1 MRTIE
6 KHLSI
11 NSKNLPSIVNVFS
24 DAGAELRLVGG
35 AVRDALIGVPS
46 SDIDLAT
53 NLLPE
58 EVIALLKK
66 NKIKAIPTGIK
77 FGTITAI
84 IDEELFE
91 ITTLR
96 ADLDCDGRHAKV
108 QYSKDFSEDAA
119 RRDFTINALSYCP
132 IKHTIYDYFSG
143 IEDLENKKVKFIG
156 DPEERIQEDY
166 LRILRF
172 FRFSCR
178 FAKEIDPKGLA
189 ACIKSK
195 NKLKDLSKER
205 IKSELDTLL
214 QLVRSPKILSCMF
227 DSGILEK
234 VLPPLTNYDYQGHLK
249 ALKIAADFKV
259 KLDLAVIYALL
270 FRKVDN
276 LSLNKLLELKFSRA
290 DAKTVL
296 NLLALEAL
304 SNKPEELVI
313 KLKCIWLDDKSYLLY
328 FVYASLIMNDEVL
341 IYDLYKELSK
351 REIPMLPVDGNQL
364 LKLGYSG
371 KELGNVLSS
380 IKKSWIKSNFTLNQE
395 QLINLVRK

>member
-11 NSKNLPSIVNVFS
+11 NSKNLPSIVNVFR
-24 DAGAELRLVGG
+24 DTGAKLRLVGG
-35 AVRDALIGVPS
+35 AVRDALIGVPG

-53 NLLPE
+53 DLLPE
-58 EVIALLKK
+58 EVMALLKK

-77 FGTITAI
+77 FGTITAV
-84 IDEELFE
+84 IDKELFE

-108 QYSKDFSEDAA
+108 KYSKDFAEDAA
-119 RRDFTINALSYCP
+119 RRDFTINALSYCL
-132 IKHTIYDYFSG
+132 INHIIYDYFG
-143 IEDLENKKVKFIG
+143 GTEDLENKKVKFIG
-156 DPEERIQEDY
+156 DPEERIREDY

-189 ACIKSK
+189 ACIKAK
-195 NKLKDLSKER
+195 DRLEDLSKER

-214 QLVRSPKILSCMF
+214 QLTGSPKILSCMF
-227 DSGILEK
+227 DSGILKK
-234 VLPPLTNYDYQGHLK
+234 VLPPVASYDYQRHLK
-249 ALKIAADFKV
+249 ALKVAADFKV
-259 KLDLAVIYALL
+259 ALDLPVIYALL
-270 FRKVDN
+270 FCNVEA
-276 LSLNKLLELKFSRA
+276 LALNKLLELKFSRA

-296 NLLALEAL
+296 NLLALETF
-304 SNKPEELVI
+304 SNSPEELVI
-313 KLKCIWLDDKSYLLY
+313 HLKSIWLDDKSYLLY
-328 FVYASLIMNDEVL
+328 FVYASLIVSDEVL

-351 REIPMLPVDGNQL
+351 REIPVLPIDGNQL

-371 KELGNVLSS
+371 KELGNLLST
-380 IKKSWIKSNFTLNQE
+380 IKKSWIKSNFTLSQE
-395 QLINLVRK
+395 QLINLVKK